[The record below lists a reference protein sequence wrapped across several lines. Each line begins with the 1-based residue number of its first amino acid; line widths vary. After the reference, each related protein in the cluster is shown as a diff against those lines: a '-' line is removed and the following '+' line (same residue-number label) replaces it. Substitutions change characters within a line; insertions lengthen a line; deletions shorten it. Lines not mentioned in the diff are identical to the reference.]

1 MNINELNAHIIDWAK
16 ERELDTKG
24 TVEAQT
30 IKTVEEL
37 SELIK
42 AICKDKKEDIIDSI
56 GDVYVTLVIG
66 NMLDSDDDFE
76 RIYEMAVN
84 DERVEFS
91 KDDMLVNLSMSI
103 YPFVEEKY
111 LSLHV
116 FQILRILITIA
127 YNYKLDFVECV
138 ESAYNTI
145 KDRKGKLVNGTY
157 VKNEDLKNEITDIF
171 FDSSTD
177 VSH

>member
-1 MNINELNAHIIDWAK
+1 MTINELNAHIIDWAK

-24 TVEAQT
+24 TVEAQS

-66 NMLDSDDDFE
+66 NMLDEHEDLEKIYYYADDDDNT
-76 RIYEMAVN
+76 RIDFDKEDIINNLGISICHIVEVKRVTYSEIQLYEI
-84 DERVEFS
+84 
-91 KDDMLVNLSMSI
+91 LQNL
-103 YPFVEEKY
+103 
-111 LSLHV
+111 
-116 FQILRILITIA
+116 LITTHM
-127 YNYKLDFVECV
+127 YDLDFTECV

-145 KDRKGKLVNGTY
+145 KNRKGITKDGTFY
-157 VKNEDLKNEITDIF
+157 KA
-171 FDSSTD
+171 
-177 VSH
+177 

>member
-1 MNINELNAHIIDWAK
+1 MTINELNTLIIEWAK

-24 TVEAQT
+24 TVEAQA

-66 NMLDSDDDFE
+66 SMLDRSYNINGLNQLF
-76 RIYEMAVN
+76 RIYFDGETVGECRKL
-84 DERVEFS
+84 D
-91 KDDMLVNLSMSI
+91 K
-103 YPFVEEKY
+103 K
-111 LSLHV
+111 
-116 FQILRILITIA
+116 
-127 YNYKLDFVECV
+127 YKLKNLGKYILVVLNYHYSPVVVRDLTYELVKTAYSYGLDFTECV

-145 KDRKGKLVNGTY
+145 KNRHGVMKDGMY
-157 VKNEDLKNEITDIF
+157 VKDEDLKNE
-171 FDSSTD
+171 
-177 VSH
+177 

>member
-1 MNINELNAHIIDWAK
+1 MDINQLNAHIIEWAK

-24 TVEAQT
+24 TVEAQA

-66 NMLDSDDDFE
+66 NMLGDNTNIELISEKTTDLFYDEIIEKIKDYSKTLLLLDIARNIDSVLQFK
-76 RIYEMAVN
+76 YSSWVVGQTMA
-84 DERVEFS
+84 
-91 KDDMLVNLSMSI
+91 LIMS
-103 YPFVEEKY
+103 VAY
-111 LSLHV
+111 L
-116 FQILRILITIA
+116 
-127 YNYKLDFVECV
+127 YKLDFVECV

-145 KDRKGKLVNGTY
+145 KNRHGKLIDGMY
-157 VKNEDLKNEITDIF
+157 VKDEDLKNE
-171 FDSSTD
+171 
-177 VSH
+177 

>member
-1 MNINELNAHIIDWAK
+1 MNVNELNAHIIEWAK

-24 TVEAQT
+24 TVEAQA

-66 NMLDSDDDFE
+66 NMLHKYIMVDILHGEMNLLFDNKAKKACKKLGKTKQLDDLAE
-76 RIYEMAVN
+76 LMRLVLKYKYE
-84 DERVEFS
+84 S
-91 KDDMLVNLSMSI
+91 
-103 YPFVEEKY
+103 Y
-111 LSLHV
+111 
-116 FQILRILITIA
+116 ILRVLTYQLIEVA
-127 YNYKLDFVECV
+127 YLYKLDFVECV

-157 VKNEDLKNEITDIF
+157 VKDEDL
-171 FDSSTD
+171 
-177 VSH
+177 